1 MNFLPSLSLNLGK
14 RGGGGYGPCRAERY
28 FSRFLLGETRRNW
41 EQSGEIGSNC
51 LSNFRSEEKCGEIGR
66 NSLDAMGVRFGDGE
80 IGSNEEKLEV
90 IAGTNFV
97 GIEIGRNEEQRV
109 LLTYSAN
116 GCGEMRRYWQKSEE
130 IICLAKSVNRPNKS
144 FFGLGK
150 LREPFGTP
158 SLYSYFY

>member
-1 MNFLPSLSLNLGK
+1 
-14 RGGGGYGPCRAERY
+14 
-28 FSRFLLGETRRNW
+28 
-41 EQSGEIGSNC
+41 
-51 LSNFRSEEKCGEIGR
+51 LSNFRSEEKGGETL
-66 NSLDAMGVRFGDGE
+66 LDAIGVRFGDGE
-80 IGSNEEKLEV
+80 IGSNQEKLEV

-116 GCGEMRRYWQKSEE
+116 GWGEMRRYWQKSEE
-130 IICLAKSVNRPNKS
+130 FICWAKSVNRPNKS

-158 SLYSYFY
+158 SFYSYFY